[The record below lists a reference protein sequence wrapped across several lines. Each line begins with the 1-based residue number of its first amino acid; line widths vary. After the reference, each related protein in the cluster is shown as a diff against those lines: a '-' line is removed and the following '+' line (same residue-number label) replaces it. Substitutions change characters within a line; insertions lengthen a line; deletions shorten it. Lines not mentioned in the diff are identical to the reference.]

1 VAGAEFDADV
11 LAEVVEAELESTL
24 DALDAAERA
33 RLIRPAGVL
42 DRFSFAHAL
51 VRQTIVDELPAG
63 RRVRLHARIAQALER
78 VAASRAV
85 AAGDLATHFDAA
97 GALVDPV
104 QTVRHT
110 RAAGDDAAARLAFD
124 VAAAQYER
132 AIRAQ
137 GRVRG
142 ASQDEQLDL
151 ELARGRALS
160 LAGDDRAGSLLRGAA
175 AAAEV
180 AGDGD
185 RMAEALL
192 TIRLDYVDFIEEDRE
207 MVALLRRAL
216 ELLPSG
222 DSAIR
227 ARLEAFL
234 AQEAFSTVPDP
245 SRRAMV
251 ARALAMAGR
260 VGDPVALASVLTSH
274 AWVVAGPDSLSERLA
289 VAGEL
294 VAIGRK
300 AGLPYAECDG
310 QQARFVASVELG
322 DIEAADSA
330 VAAAHAAART
340 TKAQYM
346 VGWLDAARA
355 LLAGRLA
362 DAERAA
368 RRFREAARETTIPPA
383 LAESAFV
390 RQMSVIRIA
399 QGRLT
404 EHESARRAMA
414 QGVADLPPT
423 FFVVRAHAARERDD
437 RDGARRA
444 LADALSRGLLAIPR
458 GPTWTITLVLAADIV
473 AWLEDRHTAARLLD
487 ALTPYADLMTW
498 QYGPVGRCV
507 GLLDLLLGRRDDAE
521 RRLRTAVALCERMDA
536 RAFLAMARHDLGT
549 LLHPSTEASRL
560 LDQALAAA
568 KELGMTSLAK
578 RAPTTRK

>member
-1 VAGAEFDADV
+1 MRE
-11 LAEVVEAELESTL
+11 
-24 DALDAAERA
+24 
-33 RLIRPAGVL
+33 
-42 DRFSFAHAL
+42 
-51 VRQTIVDELPAG
+51 TIVAELPAG
-63 RRVRLHARIAQALER
+63 RRARLHARIARALER
-78 VAASRAV
+78 VAATRPSP
-85 AAGDLATHFDAA
+85 AGDLAAHFDAA
-97 GALVDPV
+97 GTLVD
-104 QTVRHT
+104 
-110 RAAGDDAAARLAFD
+110 
-124 VAAAQYER
+124 AAQTLHYSRLPQATRRRRGWRSTSPPHSTNAPCARTGGYR
-132 AIRAQ
+132 APPRPS
-137 GRVRG
+137 GSTSSSR
-142 ASQDEQLDL
+142 
-151 ELARGRALS
+151 RGRALS
-160 LAGDDRAGSLLRGAA
+160 LAGDDRAQPLLRGAA

-180 AGDGD
+180 AGDGE

-192 TIRLDYVDFIEEDRE
+192 TLRLDYADFIAEDRE

-216 ELLPSG
+216 ELVPSG

-234 AQEAFSTVPDP
+234 AQEAFSSLPDP

-251 ARALAMAGR
+251 TRALAMARR

-274 AWVVAGPDSLSERLA
+274 SWIVAGPDSLSERLA
-289 VAGEL
+289 VADEL

-310 QQARFVASVELG
+310 LQARFPASVELG

-340 TKAQYM
+340 TKAQMM

-368 RRFREAARETTIPPA
+368 RRFREAARETSIPPA

-390 RQMSVIRIA
+390 RLMSVIRIT

-404 EHESARRAMA
+404 EHEPARRAMA

-458 GPTWTITLVLAADIV
+458 GPT
-473 AWLEDRHTAARLLD
+473 
-487 ALTPYADLMTW
+487 
-498 QYGPVGRCV
+498 
-507 GLLDLLLGRRDDAE
+507 
-521 RRLRTAVALCERMDA
+521 
-536 RAFLAMARHDLGT
+536 
-549 LLHPSTEASRL
+549 
-560 LDQALAAA
+560 
-568 KELGMTSLAK
+568 
-578 RAPTTRK
+578 